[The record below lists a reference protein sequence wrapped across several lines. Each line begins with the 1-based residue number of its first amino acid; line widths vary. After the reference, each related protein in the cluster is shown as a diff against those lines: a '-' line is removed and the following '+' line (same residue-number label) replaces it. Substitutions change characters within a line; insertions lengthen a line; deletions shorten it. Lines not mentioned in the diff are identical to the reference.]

1 MTPLRTTRYPRPPS
15 ASPSPTVQ
23 AIAARIH
30 ERGYTYP
37 SVAAR
42 AGVSEWTVRR
52 VVRGRHSPSVEL
64 VERLAEAVG
73 LRVTVSLLDDPV
85 NSAV

>member
-1 MTPLRTTRYPRPPS
+1 MTAAPLRTTRYPRPPS

-30 ERGYTYP
+30 DRGYTYP

-52 VVRGRHSPSVEL
+52 VVRGRHNPSVEL

-73 LRVTVSLLDDPV
+73 LQIIIAPA
-85 NSAV
+85 NSI

>member
-1 MTPLRTTRYPRPPS
+1 MTAPLRTARYPRPPS

-52 VVRGRHSPSVEL
+52 VMRGRHCPSVEL

-73 LRVTVSLLDDPV
+73 LRIEVIE
-85 NSAV
+85 

>member
-1 MTPLRTTRYPRPPS
+1 MTAPLRATRYPRPPS
-15 ASPSPTVQ
+15 ASPSPTVR
-23 AIAARIH
+23 AIVERIH

-42 AGVSEWTVRR
+42 AGLSEWTVRR
-52 VVRGRHSPSVEL
+52 VMRGRHNPSVEL

-73 LRVTVSLLDDPV
+73 LQIIIAPA
-85 NSAV
+85 NSI

>member
-1 MTPLRTTRYPRPPS
+1 MTTAPLRTTRYPRQPS
-15 ASPSPTVQ
+15 ASPSPTVR
-23 AIAARIH
+23 AIVERIH
-30 ERGYTYP
+30 ERGYTYL

-52 VVRGRHSPSVEL
+52 VARGHHSPSVEL

-73 LRVTVSLLDDPV
+73 LRVIAVPA
-85 NSAV
+85 NSI

>member
-1 MTPLRTTRYPRPPS
+1 MTAAPLRTTRYPRQPS
-15 ASPSPTVQ
+15 ASPSPTVR
-23 AIAARIH
+23 AIVERIH

-52 VVRGRHSPSVEL
+52 VARGHHSPSVEL
-64 VERLAEAVG
+64 VERLAAAVG
-73 LRVTVSLLDDPV
+73 LKIEVRE
-85 NSAV
+85 